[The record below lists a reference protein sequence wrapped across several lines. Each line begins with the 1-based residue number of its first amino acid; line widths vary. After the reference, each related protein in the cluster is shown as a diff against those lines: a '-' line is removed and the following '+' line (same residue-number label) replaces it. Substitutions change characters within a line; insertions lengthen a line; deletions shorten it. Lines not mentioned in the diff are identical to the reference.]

1 MPNFR
6 DKFRYAIIIFVIF
19 GAIITP
25 DISGI
30 TMWLVTG
37 HMILLYTIG
46 IILIERREQSE
57 LATTTFDNS

>member
-25 DISGI
+25 DGSRI

-57 LATTTFDNS
+57 LATTTFENS